1 MNRKIKNLIGTIIL
15 IASIFQ
21 LTSCSLEPRYTE
33 DDDVKT
39 FILWNCVDRNYI
51 EELYYMWIAE
61 VEEGK
66 IEVSGYEKSEEEND
80 ALNLFGECCRNFFTT
95 ISHLSFC
102 QNSEGAAWHYNFDF
116 DNDKDYFF
124 ETFWFHMDYW
134 GTYYYYSVNQMKA
147 DKNKTD
153 QIVTSLYDSFHEYFK
168 KHASAQVKI
177 LSWESDLMNTGDSF
191 SGYSVTYEIGEGFYA
206 LVSLIEYDK
215 ENRYEIRLEKKGDSL
230 IELNN

>member
-21 LTSCSLEPRYTE
+21 LTSCSLKPKYTE

-39 FILWNCVDRNYI
+39 FILWNCVNRNYI

-80 ALNLFGECCRNFFTT
+80 ALNLFGECCRNFVET
-95 ISHLSFC
+95 ISLISFC
-102 QNSEGAAWHYNFDF
+102 QHFEGAALHYDFDF
-116 DNDKDYFF
+116 DKDKDYFF
-124 ETFWFHMDYW
+124 ETFWCHMDYW
-134 GTYYYYSVNQMKA
+134 GTYYGYSVNQMKA

-153 QIVTSLYDSFHEYFK
+153 QIVTSLYESFHEYFK
-168 KHASAQVKI
+168 KHASAQVKM
-177 LSWESDLMNTGDSF
+177 LSWEPDLMNTGDLF